1 MTTVYVYI
9 TLLIALVLIFCPE
22 MKFVADSMLGRL
34 AKWLRLLGFDTIYYP
49 EIKNSLLLRIAKEQ
63 CRLVLTRDTSLIKV
77 RELKGVL
84 SQKSGVE
91 VSRKFFLLID
101 NDPFEQLKAVV
112 THFNLKNFSLMH
124 RCVECNSHLQR
135 VSKMEVQGSVPEY
148 VFLHSDLFNKCPGCG
163 RIYWHGSHPQKIQD
177 KLKEILSKK

>member
-1 MTTVYVYI
+1 
-9 TLLIALVLIFCPE
+9 
-22 MKFVADSMLGRL
+22 MKFIADSMLGRL

-49 EIKNSLLLRIAKEQ
+49 EIENSLLLRIAKEQ
-63 CRLVLTRDTSLIKV
+63 GRLVLTRDTSLIKV
-77 RELKGVL
+77 RELKEVRPAPLRGARPG
-84 SQKSGVE
+84 SQESGVE
-91 VSRKFFLLID
+91 EPKKFFLLID

-124 RCVECNSHLQR
+124 RCVECNSLLQR
-135 VSKMEVQGSVPEY
+135 VSKMQVQGSVPEY

-163 RIYWHGSHPQKIQD
+163 RIYWHGSHPQKIKD